1 MKKKNL
7 KKDIQE
13 KMIMDVL
20 NEFDFR
26 KVHDVMSATNW
37 KWSCKNGEF
46 RVPNLYELIK
56 NAEFLLRTIL
66 KDYGTGKFTYVC
78 SGGFKASLDEDDYL
92 ALEFVVEGTGAS
104 EYDYENE
111 EL

>member
-1 MKKKNL
+1 MEKKNL
-7 KKDIQE
+7 IKDIQE
-13 KMIMDVL
+13 RMIMDVL

-26 KVHDVMSATNW
+26 KVHDLMRVTNW
-37 KWSCKNGEF
+37 KWACNDGEL
-46 RVPNLYELIK
+46 RVPCLYDLIK

-66 KDYGTGKFTYVC
+66 KNYGKGKYTYVC

-92 ALEFVVEGTGAS
+92 RLEFIVEEIGAS

-111 EL
+111 